1 MNLNDDKNNFKKE
14 LVFEDINNLK
24 DGESTNFNQNKSDLE
39 NKNSIFNKDNKENKD
54 INVIN
59 VIGNKNRENNRYDN
73 IILKRNIKYGIDES
87 GNPMDV
93 NQYYKNINNKVMN
106 KKRLVAYIIKDENN
120 ENVLVDLNGNKI
132 IKNKE
137 GDYEFPFQLKLLIKD
152 FDVKHPELRL
162 TGERIYNN
170 EDSLKMNPSQV
181 PNQSS
186 NIFNN
191 ILLDHDQTKIN
202 NLVKSDSK
210 VNPLGN
216 KEQLVEEISFQ
227 IDSIETSDNTS
238 LRITN
243 NSNNIVNYIYK
254 NNLRNKNDE
263 NDIYKLRYGKS
274 RNMAIKNNEMN
285 KNSYEK
291 NLVNY
296 SYNRPKN
303 SIFNNKEIILR
314 TNSILNINK
323 SNDNIF
329 SNCNNNTNTFNN
341 LTQSFNQSNNIKNKF
356 SNNKNYYCPLNKKNH
371 SPIKNKSRDI
381 YNKSHII
388 NNSFLNSE
396 TNIVNNINNS
406 QNNINLN
413 CPNLNNGMA
422 LPTFTTSPSLLIYRN
437 KLNRILS
444 GFKNENIYSNK
455 KIDNYSNRVKN
466 ILINKNKLNQ
476 LNNSIKGSPKLSEY
490 LINKNYMKKEE
501 SFNKCI
507 YKYNINDKE
516 NLIHKKNYNEI
527 NKLRNIK
534 NLQKARNLQIP
545 SSIRTIEFTENG
557 IKDNN
562 VIFVEKNNDE
572 KKGNNTNIDINKLI
586 SKIPKNQ
593 KKVNKNNKNYSVL
606 TEEASNMIKNFLSK
620 KNKIKNKRIMRMKS
634 LLNKGDTD
642 HHISSLFLG
651 IRNKSF
657 N

>member
-1 MNLNDDKNNFKKE
+1 MNLNDAKNNFKKE
-14 LVFEDINNLK
+14 LVSEDSNNLK

-39 NKNSIFNKDNKENKD
+39 NKDSTFNKDNKENKD

-73 IILKRNIKYGIDES
+73 IILKRSIKYGIDES

-93 NQYYKNINNKVMN
+93 NQYYKNINNKIMN

-170 EDSLKMNPSQV
+170 EDSLKMNPSQF

-191 ILLDHDQTKIN
+191 ILLDNDQTKIT

-285 KNSYEK
+285 KNFYEK

-296 SYNRPKN
+296 SYNRSKN

-314 TNSILNINK
+314 TNRL
-323 SNDNIF
+323 
-329 SNCNNNTNTFNN
+329 
-341 LTQSFNQSNNIKNKF
+341 QSM
-356 SNNKNYYCPLNKKNH
+356 
-371 SPIKNKSRDI
+371 
-381 YNKSHII
+381 
-388 NNSFLNSE
+388 
-396 TNIVNNINNS
+396 V
-406 QNNINLN
+406 
-413 CPNLNNGMA
+413 G
-422 LPTFTTSPSLLIYRN
+422 
-437 KLNRILS
+437 
-444 GFKNENIYSNK
+444 
-455 KIDNYSNRVKN
+455 
-466 ILINKNKLNQ
+466 
-476 LNNSIKGSPKLSEY
+476 
-490 LINKNYMKKEE
+490 
-501 SFNKCI
+501 
-507 YKYNINDKE
+507 
-516 NLIHKKNYNEI
+516 
-527 NKLRNIK
+527 
-534 NLQKARNLQIP
+534 
-545 SSIRTIEFTENG
+545 
-557 IKDNN
+557 
-562 VIFVEKNNDE
+562 
-572 KKGNNTNIDINKLI
+572 
-586 SKIPKNQ
+586 
-593 KKVNKNNKNYSVL
+593 
-606 TEEASNMIKNFLSK
+606 
-620 KNKIKNKRIMRMKS
+620 
-634 LLNKGDTD
+634 
-642 HHISSLFLG
+642 
-651 IRNKSF
+651 
-657 N
+657 